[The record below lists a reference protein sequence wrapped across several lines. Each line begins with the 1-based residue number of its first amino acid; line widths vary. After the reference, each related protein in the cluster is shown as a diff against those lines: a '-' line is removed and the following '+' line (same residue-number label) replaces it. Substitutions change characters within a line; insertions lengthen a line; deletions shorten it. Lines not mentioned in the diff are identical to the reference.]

1 MSTLRTRGPY
11 QGVLQIL
18 QFNRRMYLIATAGIV
33 AVAMAWP
40 FLSSTDRIALLL
52 GVMPGMFWMVSSLL
66 VSHYI
71 YDRFPLYDF
80 RWIVR
85 LLTRVPRRW
94 INIHS
99 GWDETSGLLETILPA
114 EGNQVVDIFDPLIM
128 TEVSIQHA
136 RLINQKAVPA
146 ISGRYNRLPFDA
158 GKFDAAFAIFTAHE
172 LRSHE
177 QRVDLF
183 REIVRVLTPGGE
195 LVLMEHARDW
205 KNFLAFGPGFLH
217 FFSQKEWRDT
227 ASEAGLMMLTELA
240 MTPFVHVY
248 VLRKNL

>member
-1 MSTLRTRGPY
+1 
-11 QGVLQIL
+11 
-18 QFNRRMYLIATAGIV
+18 MYLIAATGIV
-33 AVAMAWP
+33 AAALAWP
-40 FLSSTDRIALLL
+40 FLPTPGRIALLS
-52 GVMPGMFWMVSSLL
+52 GAVPGIFWMGSSLL

-85 LLTRVPRRW
+85 LLPRVPRRW

-99 GWDETSGLLETILPA
+99 GWDETSNLLEATLPA
-114 EGNQVVDIFDPLIM
+114 EGNQVVDIFDPRIM
-128 TEVSIQHA
+128 TEISIQKA
-136 RLINQKAVPA
+136 RLADQKSVTA
-146 ISGRYNRLPFDA
+146 ISGRYNRLPFDT
-158 GKFDAAFAIFTAHE
+158 GMFDAAFAIFTAHE
-172 LRSHE
+172 LRRHE

-183 REIVRVLTPGGE
+183 REIVRVLVPAGE

-217 FFSQKEWRDT
+217 FFSRKEWRNA
-227 ASEAGLMMLTELA
+227 ASEAGLMVRTELA

>member
-1 MSTLRTRGPY
+1 
-11 QGVLQIL
+11 
-18 QFNRRMYLIATAGIV
+18 MYLIATAGIV

>member
-1 MSTLRTRGPY
+1 MSTLTTRGPY

-18 QFNRRMYLIATAGIV
+18 QFNRRMYLVATAGVV
-33 AVAMAWP
+33 AAALTWP
-40 FLSSTDRIALLL
+40 FLPTPGRIALLS
-52 GVMPGMFWMVSSLL
+52 GVVPAMFWMGSSLL

-80 RWIVR
+80 RWIVP

-114 EGNQVVDIFDPLIM
+114 EGSQVVDIFDPRIM
-128 TEVSIQHA
+128 TEISIQQA
-136 RLINQKAVPA
+136 RLVNQKAVRA
-146 ISGRYNRLPFDA
+146 ISGRYDCLPFDA
-158 GKFDAAFAIFTAHE
+158 GVFDTSFAIFTAHE
-172 LRSHE
+172 LRRHE

-183 REIVRVLTPGGE
+183 REVVRVLIPGGE
-195 LVLMEHARDW
+195 LVLMEHVRDW

-217 FFSQKEWRDT
+217 FFSRKEWRNV
-227 ASEAGLMMLTELA
+227 ASEAGLMVGTELA
-240 MTPFVHVY
+240 MTPFVHVF

>member
-1 MSTLRTRGPY
+1 MSTLATRGPY

-18 QFNRRMYLIATAGIV
+18 QFNRRKYLIATTSVVV
-33 AVAMAWP
+33 AVLAWP
-40 FLSSTDRIALLL
+40 FLPTPGRIALLS
-52 GVMPGMFWMVSSLL
+52 GVVPGMFWMASSLL

-71 YDRFPLYDF
+71 YDCFPLYDF

-85 LLTRVPRRW
+85 QLTRTPRRW

-99 GWDETSGLLETILPA
+99 GWDETSGLFETILPA
-114 EGNQVVDIFDPLIM
+114 EDNQVVDIFDPRIM
-128 TEVSIQHA
+128 TETSIHQA
-136 RLINQKAVPA
+136 RLADQKAVPA
-146 ISGRYNRLPFDA
+146 ISGRYNRLPFDT
-158 GKFDAAFAIFTAHE
+158 GMFDAAFAIFTAHE
-172 LRSHE
+172 LRRHE

-183 REIVRVLTPGGE
+183 REIVRVLVPGGE

-217 FFSQKEWRDT
+217 FFSRKEWRNT
-227 ASEAGLMMLTELA
+227 ASEAGLMVRTELA

>member
-52 GVMPGMFWMVSSLL
+52 GVMPGMFWMASSLL

-172 LRSHE
+172 LRRHE

>member
-1 MSTLRTRGPY
+1 MSTLRTRGSY
-11 QGVLQIL
+11 QGALQIL

-33 AVAMAWP
+33 AATLVWP
-40 FLSSTDRIALLL
+40 FSPTPGRIALLL
-52 GVMPGMFWMVSSLL
+52 GVVPGMFWMASSLL

-99 GWDETSGLLETILPA
+99 GWDETSGLLETVFPA
-114 EGNQVVDIFDPLIM
+114 EGNRVVDIFDPLIM

-136 RLINQKAVPA
+136 RLINQKAGPKIA
-146 ISGRYNRLPFDA
+146 GRYNQLPFDA

-172 LRSHE
+172 LRRHE

-217 FFSQKEWRDT
+217 FFSRKEWRS
-227 ASEAGLMMLTELA
+227 ASSEAGLTVRTEFA
-240 MTPFVHVY
+240 MTPFVQVY

>member
-1 MSTLRTRGPY
+1 MSTFPARGPY

-18 QFNRRMYLIATAGIV
+18 RFNRRMYLLTAAGIV
-33 AVAMAWP
+33 GAALAWP
-40 FLSSTDRIALLL
+40 FLPFPGRMVLLFGAL
-52 GVMPGMFWMVSSLL
+52 PGMFWMASSIL

-71 YDRFPLYDF
+71 YDCFPLYDF
-80 RWIVR
+80 RWIES

-99 GWDETSGLLETILPA
+99 GLDETSGPLAMILPG
-114 EGNQVVDIFDPLIM
+114 EGNQVVDIFDSRIM
-128 TEVSIQHA
+128 TETSIRQA
-136 RLINQKAVPA
+136 RLVSKNAVPA
-146 ISGRYNRLPFDA
+146 LLGRYDRLPFDA
-158 GKFDAAFAIFTAHE
+158 DSFDAAFTIFAAHE
-172 LRSHE
+172 LRRHE

-183 REIVRVLTPGGE
+183 REIVRILVPGGE
-195 LVLMEHARDW
+195 LVLMEHSRDW

-217 FFSQKEWRDT
+217 FFSGKEWRNV
-227 ASEAGLMMLTELA
+227 ASEAGFLLRTELA